1 VSFETL
7 LPLVAVSGVVD
18 GLHPCAFAV
27 LLFFIA
33 FLLSVEH
40 KRKTILF
47 MGIAFITGVFIT
59 YLLIGLGILKV
70 FTLFTPHFVS
80 KAGALLLIL
89 VGLIDLK
96 DAFAGTNTL
105 TIPKFASPHIHKT
118 IEQATIPAALVAG
131 LLVGLC
137 AFPCVGGIYVAI
149 LGLLTAQATA
159 AEGFVL
165 LVTYNIMFVLPLVLV
180 LLFASNET
188 VIDKIERFQLKHKK
202 TYKVTL
208 GIAMILFGLFI
219 LFGGII

>member
-1 VSFETL
+1 MSFGSL

-33 FLLSVEH
+33 FLLSMEH
-40 KRKTILF
+40 KRKMILF
-47 MGIAFITGVFIT
+47 MGAAFITGVFLT
-59 YLLIGLGILKV
+59 YFLIGLGIFKV

-80 KAGALLLIL
+80 KAGAVLLIL

-96 DAFAGTNTL
+96 DAFAGTSTL

-118 IEQATIPAALVAG
+118 IEKATIPAAFIAG

-149 LGLLTAQATA
+149 LGLLNVQATVS
-159 AEGFVL
+159 EGLAL
-165 LVTYNIMFVLPLVLV
+165 LVIYNLMFVLPLVLV
-180 LLFASNET
+180 LLFASNPT
-188 VIDKIERFQLKHKK
+188 VIDKIERFQIKRKK
-202 TYKVTL
+202 EYKTVL
-208 GIAMILFGLFI
+208 GVAMILFGLFI
-219 LFGGII
+219 LFGGIM